1 MKVVPSILLDQPL
14 QEAGSP
20 LHEAESYRAAMA
32 ARMKRLQVGD
42 IITAEARIVFSDGR
56 ARMLAA
62 ELKTAP
68 HLWRTAAHCVS
79 TAL

>member
-1 MKVVPSILLDQPL
+1 
-14 QEAGSP
+14 
-20 LHEAESYRAAMA
+20 MA

-68 HLWRTAAHCVS
+68 HLWRTLRVDGTVS
-79 TAL
+79 AKASIVEFDVRRRPEFRIFD